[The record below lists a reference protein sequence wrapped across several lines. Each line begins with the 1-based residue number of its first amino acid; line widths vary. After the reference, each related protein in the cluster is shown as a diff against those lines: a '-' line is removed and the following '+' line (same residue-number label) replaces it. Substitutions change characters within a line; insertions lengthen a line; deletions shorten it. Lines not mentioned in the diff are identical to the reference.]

1 MKHWAAQ
8 KAAGNQ
14 PSGGLS
20 GWACAYFNVE
30 IIKVTEGMFF
40 WFYLVVFGQSPR
52 KYHH

>member
-20 GWACAYFNVE
+20 GWACAYFDVE

-40 WFYLVVFGQSPR
+40 WFCSAVLGQVPR
-52 KYHH
+52 